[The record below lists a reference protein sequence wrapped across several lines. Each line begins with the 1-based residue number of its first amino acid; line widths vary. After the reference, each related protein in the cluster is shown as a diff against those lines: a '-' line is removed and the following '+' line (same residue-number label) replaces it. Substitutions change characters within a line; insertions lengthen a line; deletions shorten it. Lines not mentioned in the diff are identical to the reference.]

1 MDHGKRTVR
10 AAALALV
17 LAAAGLGASA
27 CSSTPAASPGAASC
41 AGFASLIATAVD
53 ANNGATDQGTVLK
66 NGQALAQSLTQEA
79 AKATDP
85 KARAA
90 MTAFAGDYTS
100 LISTIRQADADADA
114 DAGDKAAAA
123 AVTAIEA
130 KIATDSATV
139 KSVCGN

>member
-1 MDHGKRTVR
+1 MDHRKRTVR

-100 LISTIRQADADADA
+100 LISTIRQADADA
-114 DAGDKAAAA
+114 GDKAAAA